1 MMKLIL
7 NGHLKSHTTY
17 YQKKQLIQGARMFP
31 EDLTSSF

>member
-7 NGHLKSHTTY
+7 NGHLESHTTY

-31 EDLTSSF
+31 EDFISPF